1 MLVEGIGS
9 VTFLNGVLRVQ
20 LITTNASGQPK
31 EACEL
36 EIPGNR
42 VNDVINGLAVAT
54 KEITN
59 KLDEANNQ
67 AEVASDN
74 DSSESNGKSSGS
86 KKTTGKKKKNK

>member
-42 VNDVINGLAVAT
+42 VNDVINGLALST

-67 AEVASDN
+67 AKVSSDE
-74 DSSESNGKSSGS
+74 DSSESNGKSTGS
-86 KKTTGKKKKNK
+86 KKTTGKKKKK

>member
-20 LITTNASGQPK
+20 LVSTNASGQPK

-42 VNDVINGLAVAT
+42 VTDVINGLALAT

-59 KLDEANNQ
+59 KIDEANLK
-67 AEVASDN
+67 AETVTSKDT
-74 DSSESNGKSSGS
+74 SESNGKSSGS
-86 KKTTGKKKKNK
+86 KKTSGKKKKK